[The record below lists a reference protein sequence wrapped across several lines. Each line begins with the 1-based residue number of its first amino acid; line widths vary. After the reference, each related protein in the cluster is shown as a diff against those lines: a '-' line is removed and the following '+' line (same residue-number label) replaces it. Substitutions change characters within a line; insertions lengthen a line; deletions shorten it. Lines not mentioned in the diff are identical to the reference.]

1 MKQQT
6 KRRIAACAAGFA
18 LPRYNDIPSVGP
30 YLDQAVQYVNGQ
42 YRCFPGVVLTPS
54 MVSNYV
60 KQGLVNHPVKKKY
73 TREQLA
79 CLTCIALAKTVL
91 SMENIRMLLE
101 MQRASYPIQVV
112 YDLFCDELEACLP
125 CVFGLRR
132 GIPALPPDA
141 PDERL
146 LLRSTI
152 LAAANKL
159 YLDCSFEALQQDH
172 SLWPDILQDLA

>member
-18 LPRYNDIPSVGP
+18 LPRYNDIPSVGL

-125 CVFGLRR
+125 CRRMRRTSGCCCAAPFWRRPTSCTWTAALKHCSRTIPFGR
-132 GIPALPPDA
+132 I
-141 PDERL
+141 
-146 LLRSTI
+146 SCKT
-152 LAAANKL
+152 
-159 YLDCSFEALQQDH
+159 
-172 SLWPDILQDLA
+172 